1 MLKRIACLCA
11 LSFIFST
18 SAFGADSKPDTN
30 TPLGMC
36 GAAISDPL
44 RQMIIDT
51 LVFDGKHLGASLNA
65 NKSNLENEYGTYLI
79 VNDDATVEKVDD
91 STGKVSCAVT
101 AVVNLQGLAGKV
113 LEDGGAAKAQ
123 SLIGQIGRE
132 GKVVRRRLSYTVQ
145 KTSGDSIMVWLGTPI
160 EHQTRVRRRV
170 RHCVLVYGGICVL
183 WR

>member
-18 SAFGADSKPDTN
+18 SAFGGEPDVN

-36 GAAISDPL
+36 GAAINDPL

-65 NKSNLENEYGTYLI
+65 NISDLENEYGTYLT
-79 VNDDATVEKVDD
+79 VNDDATVEKVDE

-101 AVVNLQGLAGKV
+101 AVVNLQGLAGKL

-132 GKVVRRRLSYTVQ
+132 GKVMRRRLSYTVQ
-145 KTSGDSIMVWLGTPI
+145 KTSRNSIMVWLGTPI
-160 EHQTRVRRRV
+160 EHQTYARRRV
-170 RHCVLVYGGICVL
+170 RHCVYGGICVL